1 MKRLRKHPR
10 FLLVLALTLP
20 LVVALLYYQFYDEN
34 DLVVGK
40 YYTKAEESDLLTFLR
55 KNPKVFIAADGLFQ
69 SADVILFEIKSF
81 HHTKPAST
89 SQTSSVLRC

>member
-1 MKRLRKHPR
+1 MRQLRKHPR
-10 FLLVLALTLP
+10 FLLIIALILP
-20 LVVALLYYQFYDEN
+20 LVVAFLYYQFYDDS

-69 SADVILFEIKSF
+69 SADIIFFETKSS
-81 HHTKPAST
+81 HCTKPAAT
-89 SQTSSVLRC
+89 CQTNPILRC